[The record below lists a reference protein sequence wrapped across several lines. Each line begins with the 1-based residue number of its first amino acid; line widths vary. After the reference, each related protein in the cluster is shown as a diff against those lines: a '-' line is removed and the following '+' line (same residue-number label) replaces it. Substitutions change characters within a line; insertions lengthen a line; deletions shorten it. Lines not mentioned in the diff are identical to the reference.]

1 MKLTTVVK
9 VRPTEPQALL
19 SMMENF
25 NSACN
30 WLSRVAFQEQTFRW
44 LPLQRRAY
52 YELQERF
59 GLGGVQATVA
69 VRKVAYA
76 YSDNRRRHKIATF
89 RQRGAI
95 PVSRH
100 AYKRDGSVRFYG
112 HRMPFTAR
120 AGVVLSG
127 KREAKLVYRNGGFFL
142 LQVIKASEV
151 TPLETQ
157 DVLGCDLGIARLL
170 TDSDGTAYSGAAL
183 EGARRRHA
191 HRRRNLQRNGSRAA
205 KRKLRSIGSHQARY
219 QRDVNHVISKRV
231 VAKAKDTLQAIA
243 LERLDGIR
251 ERITARRRQRAQH
264 SNWAFFQLRSFI
276 EYKAAL
282 AGVPVIL
289 VDRYH
294 TSQTCPKCGSVG
306 KANRVSQAQF
316 RCRSCGLA
324 GNADHIAALNI
335 RARALG
341 NAPMVAAS
349 ASDKSV

>member
-1 MKLTTVVK
+1 MKLTTVVL

-52 YELQERF
+52 YELRERF
-59 GLGGVQATVA
+59 GLSGGQATVA

-76 YSDNRRRHKIATF
+76 YSDKRRRCKIANF
-89 RQRGAI
+89 RQRGGI
-95 PVSRH
+95 PVCYH
-100 AYKRDGSVRFYG
+100 AYKRDGTVLIYG

-120 AGVVLSG
+120 PGVALSG

-142 LQVIKASEV
+142 FQVIDAPEAI
-151 TPLETQ
+151 PMETQ
-157 DVLGCDLGIARLL
+157 DALGCDLGIVRLL
-170 TDSDGTAYSGAAL
+170 TDSDGTFYSGEAV
-183 EGARRRHA
+183 ERARRRHG

-205 KRKLRSIGSHQARY
+205 KRKLRRISGRQARY
-219 QRDVNHVISKRV
+219 QRDVNHVISKCV
-231 VAKAKDTLQAIA
+231 VAKAKDTLRAIA
-243 LERLDGIR
+243 LERLDGAR
-251 ERITARRRQRAQH
+251 ERITVRRRQRAQH
-264 SNWAFFQLRSFI
+264 ANWAFFQLRSFI

-289 VDRYH
+289 VDHYN
-294 TSQTCPKCGSVG
+294 TSQTCPECGSVE

-316 RCRSCGLA
+316 LCRSCGLA

-341 NAPMVAAS
+341 NAPMVAP
-349 ASDKSV
+349 

>member
-1 MKLTTVVK
+1 MKSAMKLTTVVK
-9 VRPTEPQALL
+9 VRPIEPQALL

-52 YELQERF
+52 YELRERF
-59 GLGGVQATVA
+59 GVGGAQATVA

-76 YSDNRRRHKIATF
+76 YSNKTRRHKIATF

-95 PVSRH
+95 PVCQH
-100 AYKRDGSVRFYG
+100 AYKRDGTVRFYG
-112 HRMPFTAR
+112 YRVAFTAR
-120 AGVVLSG
+120 PGVALSG
-127 KREAKLVYRNGGFFL
+127 KRQAELVYRNGGFFL
-142 LQVIKASEV
+142 FQVIDASEA

-157 DVLGCDLGIARLL
+157 DVLGCDLGIVRLL
-170 TDSDGTAYSGAAL
+170 TDSDGVFYSGEAV
-183 EGARRRHA
+183 ERARRRHS

-205 KRKLRSIGSHQARY
+205 KRKLRSIGSRQARY

-264 SNWAFFQLRSFI
+264 SNWAFFQLRSFV

-282 AGVPVIL
+282 AGVPIIL
-289 VDRYH
+289 VDPAH
-294 TSQTCPKCGSVG
+294 SSETCPECGAVK

-316 RCRSCGLA
+316 LCRSCGLA

-341 NAPMVAAS
+341 NAPMVAA
-349 ASDKSV
+349 

>member
-1 MKLTTVVK
+1 MKLATTVRVS
-9 VRPTEPQALL
+9 PQDPNALL

-30 WLSRVAFQEQTFRW
+30 WLSRVAFQEQTFHW

-52 YELQERF
+52 HELRERF
-59 GLGGVQATVA
+59 ELSSAQAMVA

-76 YSDNRRRHKIATF
+76 YSDKRRRHKIATF

-95 PVSRH
+95 PVYRH
-100 AYKRDGSVRFYG
+100 AYKRDGTVRFYG
-112 HRMPFTAR
+112 HRMPFMAR
-120 AGVVLSG
+120 PDVALSS

-142 LQVIKASEV
+142 FQVIDASEA

-157 DVLGCDLGIARLL
+157 DVLGCDLGIVRLL
-170 TDSDGTAYSGAAL
+170 TDSDGAFYSGAAT
-183 EGARRRHA
+183 ESARRRHA

-205 KRKLRSIGSHQARY
+205 KRKLHAISGSQARY
-219 QRDVNHVISKRV
+219 QRNVNHVISKHV
-231 VAKAKDTLQAIA
+231 VAKAKDTLRAIA

-251 ERITARRRQRAQH
+251 EGITVKRRRQRARH
-264 SNWAFFQLRSFI
+264 ANWAFFQLRSFI

-294 TSQTCPKCGSVG
+294 TSQTCPKCGSAE

-316 RCRSCGLA
+316 LCRSCGLA

-341 NAPMVAAS
+341 NAPMVAA
-349 ASDKSV
+349 

>member
-30 WLSRVAFQEQTFRW
+30 WLSRLAFQEQTFRW

-52 YELQERF
+52 HEVRARF
-59 GLGGVQATVA
+59 GLSSAQAVVA
-69 VRKVAYA
+69 IRKVAYA
-76 YSDNRRRHKIATF
+76 YSDKRRRGKIASF
-89 RQRGAI
+89 QRRGAI
-95 PVSRH
+95 PVYEH
-100 AYKRDGSVRFYG
+100 AYKRDRTVRFYG
-112 HRMPFTAR
+112 YRMPFTAR
-120 AGVVLSG
+120 PGIALSS
-127 KREAKLVYRNGGFFL
+127 KREAKLAYRNGGFFL
-142 LQVIKASEV
+142 FQVIDASQA

-157 DVLGCDLGIARLL
+157 DVLGCDLGIVRLL
-170 TDSDGTAYSGAAL
+170 TDSDGAFYSGAAIDR
-183 EGARRRHA
+183 ARCRHG

-205 KRKLRSIGSHQARY
+205 KRKLRQISGHQARY

-251 ERITARRRQRAQH
+251 EGITVRRRQRARH
-264 SNWAFFQLRSFI
+264 ANWAFFQLRRFI

-282 AGVPVIL
+282 AGVPIIL
-289 VDRYH
+289 VDHYN
-294 TSQTCPKCGSVG
+294 TSQTCPQCGSVK

-316 RCRSCGLA
+316 LCRSCGLA

-341 NAPMVAAS
+341 NGPMVAA
-349 ASDKSV
+349 